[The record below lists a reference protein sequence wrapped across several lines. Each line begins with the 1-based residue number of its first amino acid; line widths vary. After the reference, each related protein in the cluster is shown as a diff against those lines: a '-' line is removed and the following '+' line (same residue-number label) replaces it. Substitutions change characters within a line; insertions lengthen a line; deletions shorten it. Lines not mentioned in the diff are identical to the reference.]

1 MDFLIQQ
8 NSSIVKNTSE
18 SQRKLKHYYKSYFHD
33 TMETEYY
40 NNVISNIFTS
50 HAFIFGTT
58 LCIAF
63 RSVNHPITNTK
74 RR

>member
-18 SQRKLKHYYKSYFHD
+18 SQRKIKHYYKSYFHD

-40 NNVISNIFTS
+40 KNVILNNIYLHHMLLYLVQPF
-50 HAFIFGTT
+50 ALLFGQ
-58 LCIAF
+58 
-63 RSVNHPITNTK
+63 
-74 RR
+74 